1 VVAGGFCLAKAALT
15 FESPLAGGVEV
26 RVGFVPLLDAAPL
39 IVAHAR
45 GYFDDEGVR
54 VVLER
59 QIGWGNVRDKLV
71 YGHLQ
76 ASHALVGMPPCSLLG
91 RERFSE
97 PLVGLMGLGSGGSAI
112 SLSRRLID
120 AGVTTAADLSRH
132 LGARPPRPPVLAHV
146 FGCSTHHYLL
156 REWLAAGGMDP
167 DRDAQLVVLPP
178 PQVAR
183 QLEQGCVDGC
193 CVGEP
198 WNSAIEAAGTGGVVA
213 ATTDLVPGHPE
224 KVLAVTR
231 RWLDRHTSAAEAL
244 VRAVLRACA
253 FCESAEG
260 RAALPVILS
269 RPEYLN
275 TPAEVL
281 SRSVTRRTP
290 RWSCAPQHT
299 FPSANHVSWF
309 LGQLIRWNHLPQDT
323 DVAATARHSLN
334 PETYR
339 VAAQAIGVPCPPDD
353 FPPLPAPDRGGKWLT
368 VKTQT
373 HPKTDPVPVYLEG
386 AQTE

>member
-1 VVAGGFCLAKAALT
+1 LAKAALT
-15 FESPLAGGVEV
+15 TESPDGGAVV
-26 RVGFVPLLDAAPL
+26 RIGFVPLLDAAPL
-39 IVAHAR
+39 IVAGAR

-71 YGHLQ
+71 YGHLH

-91 RERFSE
+91 REHFSE
-97 PLVGLMGLGSGGSAI
+97 PLIGIMGLGSGGSAI
-112 SLSRRLID
+112 SLSRKLIG
-120 AGVTTAADLSRH
+120 AGVTTAADLSLH
-132 LGARPPRPPVLAHV
+132 LGARPLRRPVLAHV

-167 DRDAQLVVLPP
+167 DRDVQLVVLPP

-231 RWLDRHTSAAEAL
+231 RWLDHHRGASEAL

-253 FCESAEG
+253 FCESDEG
-260 RAALPVILS
+260 RAELPEILS
-269 RPEYLN
+269 PPQYLD
-275 TPAEVL
+275 TSAEIL
-281 SRSVTRRTP
+281 LRSVTRRTP
-290 RWSCAPQHT
+290 RWSCAPEHT

-309 LGQLIRWNHLPQDT
+309 LDQMIRWSHLPPGA
-323 DVAATARHSLN
+323 DVPTAARQSLHC
-334 PETYR
+334 ETYR
-339 VAAQAIGVPCPPDD
+339 AAAQAIGVPCPAQDL
-353 FPPLPAPDRGGKWLT
+353 PPLAAAEREKWITVRTQPRRRTAAAAEPAAAAHL
-368 VKTQT
+368 Q
-373 HPKTDPVPVYLEG
+373 G
-386 AQTE
+386 ARSE

>member
-1 VVAGGFCLAKAALT
+1 LAQAALT
-15 FESPLAGGVEV
+15 IRTSGSSSVEV
-26 RVGFVPLLDAAPL
+26 RLGFVPLLDAAPL
-39 IVAHAR
+39 IVADAR
-45 GYFDDEGVR
+45 GYFREEGLA
-54 VVLER
+54 VVLDR

-71 YGHLQ
+71 YGHLD

-91 RERFSE
+91 REHFSE
-97 PLVGLMGLGSGGSAI
+97 PLIGIMGLGSGGSAI
-112 SLSRRLID
+112 SLSRKLIE
-120 AGVTTAADLSRH
+120 AGVTTAADLSLH
-132 LGARPPRPPVLAHV
+132 LGTRPPRRPVLAHV

-167 DRDAQLVVLPP
+167 DRDVQLVVLPP

-231 RWLDRHTSAAEAL
+231 RWLDGHRGAAEAL

-253 FCESAEG
+253 FCESEEG
-260 RAALPVILS
+260 REQLPEILS
-269 RPEYLN
+269 PPQYLD
-275 TPAEVL
+275 TSTETL
-281 SRSVTRRTP
+281 LRSVTRRTP

-309 LGQLIRWNHLPQDT
+309 LDQMIRWSHLPPEA
-323 DVAATARHSLN
+323 DVPTAARESLH

-339 VAAQAIGVPCPPDD
+339 AAAQAIGVPCPAQDL
-353 FPPLPAPDRGGKWLT
+353 PPLAAAAEREKWITVRTQARRRTAAAAEPAATAHL
-368 VKTQT
+368 Q
-373 HPKTDPVPVYLEG
+373 G
-386 AQTE
+386 ARSE